1 MQIKGNYKIDV
12 IDDVS
17 GEIIHSYTQDNK
29 VFVDRFNDN
38 LKLMKLLANLY
49 IYKKI
54 NDVNNNYHRNT
65 NNITTLQNLQFL
77 HAMVHNM
84 VIGEYALFFT
94 NDSMILNDTPDF
106 VIDDSFRL
114 YDLWQQTTV
123 IDSGDVIGI
132 SHIDKETPLFTKH
145 DETKGKSIKF
155 NINTPLNK
163 TSTSCRNISIP
174 DMRQNRISYDVEYS
188 YTYNSNV
195 SETKETEKIYS
206 IGLVPS
212 MKYKNSQYPQD
223 NIVSNGEIIGNFNN
237 RDFFLDKVFGVDYGV
252 TKLQQL
258 YNPNNV
264 TDISQAN
271 NQIRDNY
278 YNSLVIDN
286 LITYSELDI
295 PQTVNYTN
303 EDGTKSTKTFVITYK
318 LQYFFD
324 VPENTDTYKETYL
337 NSLYNQASSNERK
350 QIQLIQ
356 SEQITQ
362 NIFLPLML
370 SYYTYLY
377 CYEYSKQTKDDCL
390 KIINER
396 NTFIRKER
404 LLQILDDF
412 MSANLVNGEFK
423 NVDGIYYVMPYIIN
437 DTLGLNQQYLENKNP
452 FFFINTNHNY
462 TFDKNKFIIPSRSI
476 LGVTEKS
483 NTSDIYF
490 NNVCE
495 NRYSFIPLYKFKD
508 VAEVNDFISKV
519 TFNTFEHNQNT
530 VEYPLLM
537 ANKLAFYATC
547 NYKGKKIPFICYN
560 HVHLNNIYLSPESW
574 QFVSSKLQPELQEF
588 NVIINGYTNNYITG
602 VRGNDFYNFM
612 FGTGNL
618 RYEIK
623 YYDEPIKI
631 KNDDGE
637 YLGMIK
643 NACDLYDNS
652 LTLGL

>member
-1 MQIKGNYKIDV
+1 MQIKGSYKIDV

-17 GEIIHSYTQDNK
+17 GEKIHSYTQENK

-38 LKLMKLLANLY
+38 LKLMKLLANSY

-54 NDVNNNYHRNT
+54 NDVNGDDSRNT
-65 NNITTLQNLQFL
+65 NNITTIQNLQFI

-84 VIGEYALFFT
+84 VNGEYALFFT
-94 NDSMILNDTPDF
+94 NDSMILHDTPDF
-106 VIDDSFRL
+106 MIDDTFRL

-163 TSTSCRNISIP
+163 KSISCRNISIP
-174 DMRQNRISYDVEYS
+174 DLRQKRISYDVEYS
-188 YTYNSNV
+188 YAYNSDV

-212 MKYKNSQYPQD
+212 MNYKNSQQPQSID
-223 NIVSNGEIIGNFNN
+223 SNGEISGYFDNSG
-237 RDFFLDKVFGVDYGV
+237 FFLDKVFGVDYGV
-252 TKLQQL
+252 TKLQQI

-264 TDISQAN
+264 TNESQEN
-271 NQIRDNY
+271 FPTRDNY

-295 PQTVNYTN
+295 PQTVNYRN

-318 LQYFFD
+318 LQYLFN

-337 NSLYNQASSNERK
+337 NSLYNQAITNEK
-350 QIQLIQ
+350 KKIQLNQ
-356 SEQITQ
+356 SEQETQ

-377 CYEYSKQTKDDCL
+377 CYEYTKQTKDDVL

-404 LLQILDDF
+404 LLQVLDDF
-412 MSANLVNGEFK
+412 MSANLVNDEFK
-423 NVDGIYYVMPYIIN
+423 NVDGIGVTLPFLIN
-437 DTLGLNQQYLENKNP
+437 STLGINQQFLENKNP
-452 FFFINTNHNY
+452 FLFINTNHNY
-462 TFDKNKFIIPSRSI
+462 AFDDNKFIIPSRSL
-476 LGVTEKS
+476 LGDTEKS
-483 NTSDIYF
+483 STSDLYF
-490 NNVCE
+490 NNVCQ

-560 HVHLNNIYLSPESW
+560 HVHLNNIYLLPESW
-574 QFVSSKLQPELQEF
+574 QFVISKLQPEVQEF
-588 NVIINGYTNNYITG
+588 NAIINGYTNNYFTG
-602 VRGNDFYNFM
+602 LHANDFYNFM

-623 YYDEPIKI
+623 YYDKPIKI
-631 KNDDGE
+631 KNDDGD
-637 YLGMIK
+637 YLDMIK

-652 LTLGL
+652 LSFGL